1 MRLKQCLL
9 FHNEVVLFEF
19 RYLFFSDWDTLNGEP
34 GLERAYMDGT
44 NRYGIIRTKLGWPAG
59 ITLDLE
65 TKRVYWVDSRY
76 DYIET
81 TTYDGLHRYL
91 LGVAEMFYLEMHA
104 DFQKLF
110 ALSGSLLR
118 SYLNSPIGK
127 LWSMVGL

>member
-1 MRLKQCLL
+1 M
-9 FHNEVVLFEF
+9 FEF

-65 TKRVYWVDSRY
+65 AKRVYWVDSRY

-91 LGVAEMFYLEMHA
+91 QRCFIWKRMLIFIICSHFPEVY
-104 DFQKLF
+104 
-110 ALSGSLLR
+110 
-118 SYLNSPIGK
+118 
-127 LWSMVGL
+127 

>member
-1 MRLKQCLL
+1 M
-9 FHNEVVLFEF
+9 FDF

-65 TKRVYWVDSRY
+65 AKRVYWVDSRY

-91 LGVAEMFYLEMHA
+91 PGVAEMFYLEMHA
-104 DFQKLF
+104 DFYHLF
-110 ALSGSLLR
+110 TLSGHFC
-118 SYLNSPIGK
+118 Y
-127 LWSMVGL
+127 